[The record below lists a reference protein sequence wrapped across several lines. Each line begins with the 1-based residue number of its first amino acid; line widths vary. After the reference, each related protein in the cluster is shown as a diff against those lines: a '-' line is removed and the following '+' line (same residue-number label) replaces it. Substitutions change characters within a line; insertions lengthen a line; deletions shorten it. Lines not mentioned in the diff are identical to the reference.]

1 MKRLLLYIS
10 SLLFICSLFTSCK
23 PKIKQC
29 SGVVTFINNDT
40 LKMKIANDSALFVL
54 NKATFDNGAVA
65 INDSAEVSYMGSLS
79 EGHAVLVRLIAPK
92 SHIINIKTDTTKVV
106 KTKPASKK
114 DVENL
119 NKFVKT
125 EKEYLQK
132 KKK

>member
-29 SGVVTFINNDT
+29 AGVVTSIKNDT
-40 LKMKIANDSALFVL
+40 LKMKIANDSALFIL
-54 NKATFDNGAVA
+54 DKATFDNGAVA

-92 SHIINIKTDTTKVV
+92 SHIINIETDTTKVI

-119 NKFVKT
+119 SKAVKL
-125 EKEYLQK
+125 EKEYLQNK
-132 KKK
+132 KK